1 MNKFREMVFISVLFL
16 LLSVQLVE
24 GLSSTTPMFMW
35 SNLNIFNS
43 QNIQEIN
50 FISTQQVANGIQK
63 KESVLSTY
71 ISSNFEQPELIIVFL
86 ENLLLSEDLPQLAHS
101 YETKPNGGA
110 LSNLKRLVETS
121 KSSLVIPYVVS
132 SASHSLF
139 VGRDII
145 ESLSKSINGQV
156 ITKEAQEFVDA
167 LKNKDNQDILN
178 NGKTDL
184 VVLHFNHPSDDSD
197 YQEKANHDSKVAVVI
212 NAVTELSSTYL
223 AIFTGNN
230 DNTETEIQHSR
241 KASHLGTRE
250 LRGFEVVYGQDGD
263 VLYSTN
269 WPDGVI
275 EGLLVM
281 VPFLA
286 ILFIGLCCTLQLQSE
301 LKFDA
306 EKSILKK
313 HL

>member
-1 MNKFREMVFISVLFL
+1 
-16 LLSVQLVE
+16 
-24 GLSSTTPMFMW
+24 MW

-50 FISTQQVANGIQK
+50 ILSTHQVSNGIQK
-63 KESVLSTY
+63 KESILSTY
-71 ISSNFEQPELIIVFL
+71 INNDFEQPELIIVFL

-101 YETKPNGGA
+101 YQTKPNGGA
-110 LSNLKRLVETS
+110 FSNLKRLVETS

-132 SASHSLF
+132 GTSSATF
-139 VGRDII
+139 VGNDITQ
-145 ESLSKSINGQV
+145 SLSKFINGQV
-156 ITKEAQEFVDA
+156 IRKEAQEFVDE

-184 VVLHFNHPSDDSD
+184 VVLHFNHPEVDSE
-197 YQEKANHDSKVAVVI
+197 YQVYSIDDSKVAVVI

-230 DNTETEIQHSR
+230 VETEIQQISK
-241 KASHLGTRE
+241 KATLNSELGTRE

-281 VPFLA
+281 LPFLA
-286 ILFIGLCCTLQLQSE
+286 ILFIGICCTLQLQSE